1 MLQRPAVW
9 AMVWLIVTFGVLC
22 GRGLAGEQTAAPP
35 SAEVDKWIGQ
45 LNAERFADRQEASQ
59 KLAEIGKPAVP
70 ALAQAAVGDSLEVTI
85 RSIEILKKFYQSS
98 DESLKTAAKEALEQ
112 IAASSKAAAAR
123 RAKEILTPK
132 QEPQTDPN
140 APNQGMIIGNA
151 QGGIIQG
158 RIQIGGAGKRVTV
171 KGVNNVKEIEAE
183 EDGKKIRIVDDPQKG
198 IKVEITEKNK
208 EGKEETKTYEVNN
221 AEELEKKHPEAYKV
235 YKEYSQGQMGGI
247 AQIQI
252 APNIAPIPAQQ
263 VPAQIAVARARA
275 SVDLA
280 NAMIRSLVLRL
291 KEANSDEAMRN
302 ATPESKEQLRK
313 SLEELKKEI
322 VELEKRLQE
331 DAKKPAE
338 ATPKKEDAA
347 PKATDQKP
355 ADKATDSAKKA
366 EDKAGAA
373 PAARAVP
380 AAAGERLRPI
390 ELH

>member
-9 AMVWLIVTFGVLC
+9 AMVLLIVTFGVLC

>member
-9 AMVWLIVTFGVLC
+9 AMVLLIVTFGVLC
-22 GRGLAGEQTAAPP
+22 GRGLAGEQTAAPL

-70 ALAQAAVGDSLEVTI
+70 ALAKAAVGDSLEVTI

-140 APNQGMIIGNA
+140 APNQGIIIGNA

>member
-140 APNQGMIIGNA
+140 APNQGIIIGNA